1 MLNEKGWGIMDKQRR
16 TAVLLPILFT
26 FVFLLTLHPK
36 GITMRFAYAPDA
48 YTYVSYPHY
57 SMMPFGYGNWGPM
70 ITFTS
75 TVIATVQSYIL
86 VFTGKEKL
94 FAMIRN
100 YGIVSIVG
108 SAISL
113 MLSGTMNMVGFTIL
127 AFTAVAAAFAHE
139 AYMK

>member
-1 MLNEKGWGIMDKQRR
+1 MDKQRR

-48 YTYVSYPHY
+48 FTYVSYPHY
-57 SMMPFGYGNWGPM
+57 SMMPAGYGNWGPM
-70 ITFTS
+70 ITFIC

-86 VFTGKEKL
+86 AFTGKEKL

-100 YGIVSIVG
+100 FGIVSIAG

-113 MLSGTMNMVGFTIL
+113 MLSGTMNMVGFAIL
-127 AFTAVAAAFAHE
+127 AFTAVATAFAHE
-139 AYMK
+139 ANRI

>member
-48 YTYVSYPHY
+48 YTYVSYPQY

-70 ITFTS
+70 IPFTS
-75 TVIATVQSYIL
+75 TVIATV
-86 VFTGKEKL
+86 
-94 FAMIRN
+94 
-100 YGIVSIVG
+100 GIVSIVG

-139 AYMK
+139 ANRI